1 MLLEQR
7 KAQVIAKVKLLT
19 EKAEK
24 MFDIKLP
31 QLAIQF
37 DLRGRAA
44 GMACRE
50 HCAGEYYY
58 SVRFN
63 VDMLTNDA
71 WDHVYNNTV
80 PHELAHIV
88 CMAYPKFGRNH
99 DSGWK
104 RVCAMLGGNAQ
115 RCHSE
120 QVTYA
125 KGKTYAY
132 KATCGTVVN
141 MSQVRHNKIQKGASF
156 TLRSTGG
163 KLHSQCEFSVVG
175 DAAPLVR
182 ETVKA
187 PVAAKPAKH
196 PAAVKKAG
204 APSNAALIRSRI
216 AQAKARNEGM
226 EAVIDFGQ
234 TVLGMT
240 RALSAT
246 YVKNNWNKA

>member
-24 MFDIKLP
+24 MFGIKLP
-31 QLAIQF
+31 QLAVQF

-141 MSQVRHNKIQKGASF
+141 MSQVRHRRIQQGASF
-156 TLRSTGG
+156 TLRATGG
-163 KLHSQCEFSVVG
+163 KIHRECEFSLVG
-175 DAAPLVR
+175 QAVAPTVR
-182 ETVKA
+182 EVAKKA
-187 PVAAKPAKH
+187 PVAAKPATTAK
-196 PAAVKKAG
+196 PAG
-204 APSNAALIRSRI
+204 APSNAALIRARI

-246 YVKNNWNKA
+246 YVKNNWAKV

>member
-7 KAQVIAKVKLLT
+7 KAQVTAKVKLLI

-24 MFDIKLP
+24 MFNIKLP
-31 QLAIQF
+31 EVAVKF
-37 DLRGRAA
+37 DLRGR
-44 GMACRE
+44 
-50 HCAGEYYY
+50 CAGTASARRIAGEWYYT
-58 SVRFN
+58 VRFN

-71 WDHVYNNTV
+71 WDHLYNNTV
-80 PHELAHIV
+80 PHELAHTV
-88 CMAYPKFGRNH
+88 CQVYPKFGRNH

-104 RVCAMLGGNAQ
+104 RVCVMLGGNGE

-120 QVTYA
+120 EVTFA
-125 KGKTYAY
+125 KGKTYEYTAS
-132 KATCGTVVN
+132 CGTTVRL
-141 MSQVRHNKIQKGASF
+141 SQVRHNKIQRGA
-156 TLRSTGG
+156 TLTLKSTGG
-163 KLHSQCEFSVVG
+163 QLHSKCAHSIVG
-175 DAAPLVR
+175 QAVSSAPAKVA
-182 ETVKA
+182 A
-187 PVAAKPAKH
+187 PVAAKPAQH

-240 RALSAT
+240 RALSTT
-246 YVKNNWNKA
+246 YVKNNWAKV